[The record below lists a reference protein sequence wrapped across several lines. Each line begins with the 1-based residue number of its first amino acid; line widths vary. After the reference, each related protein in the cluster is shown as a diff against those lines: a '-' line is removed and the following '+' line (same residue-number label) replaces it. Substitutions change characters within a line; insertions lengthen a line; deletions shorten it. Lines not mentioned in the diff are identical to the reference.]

1 MPIGRRAN
9 YSAPSTP
16 VAAMMANDGQR
27 FAGLSSVQTPWRE
40 QMGDALAGRIG
51 KRNAEQVMTA
61 ADFTPLGAAFLG
73 NEARIAFNRGN
84 TGEAAAGVA
93 LAAMPL
99 PGAAKKGM
107 IGAGRK
113 VAQEV
118 APTLGKRGIT
128 AYQGSPARLRPEML
142 EGADFPNMVS
152 TRRPTAPNYAKQ
164 GNPDERIL
172 IQSGTAMQDAL
183 KAYERNMQMLTQE
196 PFMADMAGR
205 PVDEIYRVAV
215 ERGAGNLNFIMNEL
229 MTPGQVDAARNWYPI
244 AQTLSEK
251 AAARAGVPDFAGY
264 GVQAVFSPQT
274 PWPTNVA
281 RTDRLM
287 DMWGDGLSV
296 TPGEARRYVENRLS
310 AGKPDAIARQGFDY
324 AQRIAETPIQDLTDD
339 FDLYARAVLADAAR
353 NNPSVPNVNLDG
365 TYGDPFGGI
374 TWGSGDTVGKAI
386 RILSNPTIDTVNQQ
400 LLGGGKVPS
409 FYNNIAAPFSRL
421 PITTIDTHSA
431 GAAALFPGGGAD
443 SIVYRGMGL
452 GGPQGGAADSAVT
465 GSKGL
470 YGVLSDAHTL
480 SAQQMGFASPREV
493 QSATWEGVRGM
504 WGMKD
509 KTPQLKADVAEIW
522 RTSRTPDEARF
533 RIAERVGRPVRRYK

>member
-1 MPIGRRAN
+1 MPIGRRPN

-16 VAAMMANDGQR
+16 VAAMMANDDQR
-27 FAGLSSVQTPWRE
+27 FGGLSSAPVSWR
-40 QMGDALAGRIG
+40 DRVTDDLAGVIG
-51 KRNAEQVMTA
+51 RRTARNAMSAV
-61 ADFTPLGAAFLG
+61 DFVPYAGD
-73 NEARIAFNRGN
+73 
-84 TGEAAAGVA
+84 AAGVA
-93 LAAMPL
+93 DSLQDFARGERLMPAANLAMAALPL
-99 PGAAKKGM
+99 PAAIKKGM

-118 APTLGKRGIT
+118 APAVERGIT

-152 TRRPTAPNYAKQ
+152 TRRPTASNYAKQ

-296 TPGEARRYVENRLS
+296 TPGEARRYVEKRLS